1 MEQPSPWYSIQ
12 PLGKA
17 TMESKTISIG
27 ADNGLEST
35 PEPAGADP
43 PTDAALACDTLSPE
57 PSPLKPVTAAVEA
70 AHFEALNRQIKL
82 LTEANERMVRI
93 VRRQL
98 FSASLFVSFVRG
110 MALGLGWVFGT
121 TLVVGMI
128 VIFLH
133 HFDSAPWVGEYV
145 RRIIGYLQAKPDH

>member
-1 MEQPSPWYSIQ
+1 
-12 PLGKA
+12 
-17 TMESKTISIG
+17 MESNTISMHVENG
-27 ADNGLEST
+27 ADT
-35 PEPAGADP
+35 PPAAAA
-43 PTDAALACDTLSPE
+43 TDASASDTVAIEAPANGNSAM
-57 PSPLKPVTAAVEA
+57 KPVSAAVEA

-82 LTEANERMVRI
+82 LTEANDRMVRV

-98 FSASLFVSFVRG
+98 FSTSLFISFVRG

-121 TLVVGMI
+121 TLVVGLL

-145 RRIIGYLQAKPDH
+145 RRIIDYLQAKPH